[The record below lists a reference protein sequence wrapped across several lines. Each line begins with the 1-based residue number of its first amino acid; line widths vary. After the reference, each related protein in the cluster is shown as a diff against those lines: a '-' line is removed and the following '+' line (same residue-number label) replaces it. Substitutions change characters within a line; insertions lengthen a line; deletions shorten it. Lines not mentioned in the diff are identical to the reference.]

1 MKKINHTIIGFKMLI
16 VQGGHSNS
24 KNKRKLNN
32 KKKQRLN
39 TEFSLRNLV
48 LSDRVTAAL
57 LWRVMND
64 KQKTIT
70 VLH

>member
-1 MKKINHTIIGFKMLI
+1 MKKINHIIIGFKMLI